1 MLFKLA
7 RVLPAL
13 ALALVVTTPA
23 YAQRGGGGNGG
34 QNLPNG
40 GKMPTKEE
48 INAKVQE
55 LLKKCDTQTAELE
68 GFGKLTYK
76 AIPSSPDEVAKTLG
90 DEYKAQLP
98 KGVDIEAFLKQ
109 YGQQIQDS
117 LNEYLTTPEG
127 WKFEAYEDLK
137 WKSKKIP
144 KGEYKVSVVCENE
157 VAAKIVFSQDE
168 TKDEKGK
175 KKAAVQLPINFAK
188 VEAKQEQPFAK
199 LKFELTGVEDKKVG
213 KTLSFDIHC
222 EFFRTKV
229 KTNEAVK
236 LDPPKDAPKKDDAK
250 KDDTKKDDAKK
261 DDGK

>member
-1 MLFKLA
+1 MLLKLA
-7 RVLPAL
+7 RIVPAL
-13 ALALVVTTPA
+13 FVALVFATPA
-23 YAQRGGGGNGG
+23 YAQKGGGAGGNGG
-34 QNLPNG
+34 QNAP
-40 GKMPTKEE
+40 KMPTKEE
-48 INAKVQE
+48 INTKIQE
-55 LLKKCDTQTAELE
+55 LLKKCDTQTADLE

-76 AIPSSPDEVAKTLG
+76 AIPSSPEEVAKTLG

-98 KGVDIEAFLKQ
+98 KGADVEAFLKQ

-144 KGEYKVSVVCENE
+144 KGEYKVSLVCENE
-157 VAAKIVFSQDE
+157 TAKTIIFSQDE
-168 TKDEKGK
+168 AKDDKGK
-175 KKAAVQLPINFAK
+175 KVKAVQLPVNFAK

-199 LKFELTGVEDKKVG
+199 LKFELTGVEDKKAG

-250 KDDTKKDDAKK
+250 KDDAKK